1 MAFNGSPRKKG
12 WNTATMLEHLLAGA
26 RAAGAQTELVQLYDM
41 TFSGCLSCFSCKKLN
56 RKQDGVCVV
65 QDELTPVLAA
75 IRESCDALVVGTP
88 VYYGCESASTRAFL
102 ERLFFPNNRYDKERR
117 SLFPRRIKTGL
128 IYTMNVGDDRLGE
141 VGYGPVFERTRSM
154 LERHLGPCE
163 LLLATDTMQ
172 FGDYDQF
179 ESELFDKEAKIR
191 RHAEVFPQDCQRAF
205 ELGKRL
211 AS

>member
-1 MAFNGSPRKKG
+1 M
-12 WNTATMLEHLLAGA
+12 
-26 RAAGAQTELVQLYDM
+26 
-41 TFSGCLSCFSCKKLN
+41 
-56 RKQDGVCVV
+56 V

-128 IYTMNVGDDRLGE
+128 IYTMNVGDDRLE
-141 VGYGPVFERTRSM
+141 AVGYGPGFERTRSM

-179 ESELFDKEAKIR
+179 ESEIFDKEAKIR
-191 RHAEVFPQDCQRAF
+191 RHAEVFPQDCQKAF

-211 AS
+211 ASVRATAS